1 MEVSSGEIN
10 ENDGIHLCMYSTIAR
25 MKENK
30 QKRDKNEGDKMLLL
44 KDKIEDKNFLCG
56 LNSPALI

>member
-30 QKRDKNEGDKMLLL
+30 QKGTKM
-44 KDKIEDKNFLCG
+44 KENNF
-56 LNSPALI
+56 IVKR

>member
-1 MEVSSGEIN
+1 MEVTSEEIN

-30 QKRDKNEGDKMLLL
+30 QKRDKNEGLKMLLL
-44 KDKIEDKNFLCG
+44 KDKIKV
-56 LNSPALI
+56 